1 MLHYELLQ
9 TKERFFNSDLL
20 NLFEA
25 SIVAVGLVVILIVV
39 TITFAPAKDDREKG
53 SSYECGFEPFEDA
66 RTNFD
71 VHFYIVG
78 ILFLIFDLEIAFL
91 YPWIYSVVYNNTFY
105 QVNLVCLFFFLT
117 ILGLG
122 FVYEWKKK
130 ALNWSTNNRTLE

>member
-1 MLHYELLQ
+1 MLHFLLLNG
-9 TKERFFNSDLL
+9 KDKFFNLDLL

-25 SIVAVGLVVILIVV
+25 ATVAIGLTVILILL
-39 TITFAPAKDDREKG
+39 TISFAPAKDDREKG

-91 YPWIYSVVYNNTFY
+91 YPWIYSVICSNVLY
-105 QVNLVCLFFFLT
+105 QINLIGLFFFLS

-122 FVYEWKKK
+122 FVYEWRKKV
-130 ALNWSTNNRTLE
+130 LTWSNRRN

>member
-1 MLHYELLQ
+1 MLFQ
-9 TKERFFNSDLL
+9 TLNLIKERLVNIDLL
-20 NLFEA
+20 NLYEHAFIA
-25 SIVAVGLVVILIVV
+25 LALTCLLITLSLILS
-39 TITFAPAKDDREKG
+39 PLKDDREKS

-91 YPWIYSVVYNNTFY
+91 YPWIYSVIYINTFFDI
-105 QVNLVCLFFFLT
+105 NLFCLVAFLT
-117 ILGLG
+117 VLAFG

-130 ALNWSTNNRTLE
+130 ALNWSPAP